1 MEKQD
6 EIKFLHK
13 DYVPIRT
20 ISIDGVSRK
29 NRKDFFKDFWMGENF
44 KNHILPLMT
53 DKKTSSEILRQDE
66 LQCDTTYWTHKA
78 DPTKGEYISA
88 IGATKNKKRD
98 SQIIEDLNISM
109 VDADTI
115 GERILQ
121 VLKDQMD
128 GRKGL
133 ISNSNATVAGYV
145 ILPDDK
151 DIVYTVVIG
160 FLKNSKYGTRWGI
173 DTHVNIPWIS
183 ELQILSKN

>member
-6 EIKFLHK
+6 EIRFLHK

-53 DKKTSSEILRQDE
+53 DEKTSSEILRQDE
-66 LQCDTTYWTHKA
+66 LQCGTNYWAHKA
-78 DPTKGEYISA
+78 DPTKGEYISG
-88 IGATKNKKRD
+88 IGISKNKKSD
-98 SQIIEDLNISM
+98 SQIIKDLNISM
-109 VDADTI
+109 TDANTV

-121 VLKDQMD
+121 VLKDQID
-128 GRKGL
+128 GRKG
-133 ISNSNATVAGYV
+133 IITNSNATVVGYV
-145 ILPDDK
+145 ILPGDK
-151 DIVYTVVIG
+151 DTIYTVVIG
-160 FLKNSKYGTRWGI
+160 FLANPEYGTRWGI
-173 DTHVNIPWIS
+173 DAHVNIPWVS